1 MKLFSSLI
9 FVNAA
14 QAQIVPDDMCVRDG
28 RVAPCE
34 QIDELPVENETQLGR
49 MDQERRY
56 VDLKMMAEK
65 YWAKNGGGA
74 FDERKY
80 WAYGCHCYLLG
91 DRPMSEMGL
100 GSPVD
105 ALDNRCKAYKDCQKC
120 ARAKHGND
128 CIGEMVKYTWR
139 YSKKTESLAAREDP
153 GTCARDLFEC
163 DRQLI
168 FDVWAKRE
176 IFDNKFHAFW
186 SNDDPE
192 LAFDNRN
199 PDNCP
204 RKGGVRVEHQC
215 CGGYDRPFLWLNLNK
230 NRCCA
235 TRNQETGDSAAFDA
249 DCEHGEWLGF

>member
-1 MKLFSSLI
+1 M
-9 FVNAA
+9 
-14 QAQIVPDDMCVRDG
+14 
-28 RVAPCE
+28 E
-34 QIDELPVENETQLGR
+34 
-49 MDQERRY
+49 QERRY

-65 YWAKNGGGA
+65 YWSKNGGGA

-91 DRPMSEMGL
+91 DRPMSEMGI

-139 YSKKTESLAAREDP
+139 YSKKSESLAAREEP

-168 FDVWAKRE
+168 FDVGR
-176 IFDNKFHAFW
+176 
-186 SNDDPE
+186 SG
-192 LAFDNRN
+192 
-199 PDNCP
+199 C
-204 RKGGVRVEHQC
+204 VR
-215 CGGYDRPFLWLNLNK
+215 
-230 NRCCA
+230 
-235 TRNQETGDSAAFDA
+235 SAMTALSV
-249 DCEHGEWLGF
+249 WLGSWVHFLCSLRQEPFGSDRRPWVKRMIR